1 MVYPSGIH
9 LVAHMLIGSYS
20 LDLILFTS
28 VGSENKNN
36 GRAKLMKPFFTD
48 SISVYP

>member
-1 MVYPSGIH
+1 VYPSGIH
-9 LVAHMLIGSYS
+9 FVAHMLIGSYS
-20 LDLILFTS
+20 FPLILFTS

-36 GRAKLMKPFFTD
+36 GNAKLMNPFFTD